1 MFLSGLE
8 VIIRSL
14 HHWSTYLWIIKAGD
28 PSGWNTV
35 RVTDSAHRATA
46 QQGWALSPVCRA
58 QWERKWLQETC
69 QIQVTLITPL
79 VGSRL
84 LLGHSSSRTNQIN
97 SKVSFYVRMFSR
109 CGWTMRFMVVWD
121 FLDLEGAL
129 SGFQWQCLN
138 LDLVCYCFGWHIVI
152 SFACFLFLSML
163 VIEDICSSLPQPV
176 QKQLSA
182 LKYGIDLVLS
192 CYVKFCNGK

>member
-97 SKVSFYVRMFSR
+97 SSLLLCENVFQMWVNDEVYGGVRFLRSGRGLVWVSVAMSEP
-109 CGWTMRFMVVWD
+109 W
-121 FLDLEGAL
+121 
-129 SGFQWQCLN
+129 
-138 LDLVCYCFGWHIVI
+138 
-152 SFACFLFLSML
+152 
-163 VIEDICSSLPQPV
+163 SSL
-176 QKQLSA
+176 LLFWMA
-182 LKYGIDLVLS
+182 Y
-192 CYVKFCNGK
+192 CH